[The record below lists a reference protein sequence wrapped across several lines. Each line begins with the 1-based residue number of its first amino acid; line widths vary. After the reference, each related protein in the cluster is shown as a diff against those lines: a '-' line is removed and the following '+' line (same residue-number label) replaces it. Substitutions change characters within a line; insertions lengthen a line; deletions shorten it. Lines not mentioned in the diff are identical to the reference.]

1 MEPTIDGYTKRLS
14 RRWGGTSVTGSSDL
28 SISRKR
34 DGDGAALQKPLLR
47 GWFHAFAAV
56 GAVLVT
62 VGLLMQTLDDA
73 LRFISLL
80 TFGLSMVELYSIS
93 AIYHIGRWQGRCRT
107 VFRSLDHA
115 NIFVM
120 IAGTYTPICVNVLS
134 GWMRVG
140 TLVLIWS
147 LALAGA
153 ASAVFTL
160 RLPRWFST
168 ALYLGMGWAALIPL
182 PHLLQ
187 LLPWQPIALLF
198 TGGVLYSIGAVV
210 YGLKWPNPF
219 PRIFG
224 FHEIFHLFV
233 IAGCAAFVA
242 AIWIWVVPFPRA

>member
-1 MEPTIDGYTKRLS
+1 MAESKGQVRNRGS
-14 RRWGGTSVTGSSDL
+14 RESLGGT
-28 SISRKR
+28 I
-34 DGDGAALQKPLLR
+34 QKPALR
-47 GWFHAFAAV
+47 GWFHAFAALA
-56 GAVLVT
+56 AVVVT
-62 VGLLMQTLDDA
+62 VALLLQTLDDA

-93 AIYHIGRWQGRCRT
+93 AIYHIGRWRGRCRT

-120 IAGTYTPICVNVLS
+120 IAGTYTPISVNVLS
-134 GWMRVG
+134 GWMRIG

-153 ASAVFTL
+153 SAAVFTL

-168 ALYLGMGWAALIPL
+168 ALYLGMGWVSLISL
-182 PHLLQ
+182 PTLVQ

-198 TGGVLYSIGAVV
+198 SGGVLYSIGAVI
-210 YGLKWPNPF
+210 YGLKWPNPS
-219 PRIFG
+219 PRFFG

-233 IAGCAAFVA
+233 IAGGAAFVV
-242 AIWIWVVPFPRA
+242 AIWVWVVPFPRA